1 MPLLPV
7 TLALVAGIAVVSL
20 IHPYMIYGVAVM
32 AALCVFGIWR
42 KRVVLSLVSAAAVA
56 GMVTTEIHTTPGVV
70 ITGERTVYAGVAV
83 SVKRYDFS
91 QRVTVRLTGDAEAA
105 NGCIWLYINSSL
117 PAVEQGDTLRFAAV
131 LEPVDVRESFPG
143 EFPLERRA
151 WQEGVTASA
160 ALYPD
165 GSGHVCS
172 AIDVKKPVSPGAAE
186 WFGRQ
191 RDRLVD
197 AVYSSGINSSSAAFM
212 AAVLTGD
219 ASYLD
224 YGLRNMFAVAG
235 VAHVL
240 ALSGMH
246 VAVIAFLM
254 SLVFFPLRLA
264 GARRGALVA
273 TAVALWFY
281 AFVTG
286 LSPSVVRAVIM
297 ATVVLC
303 GMIFRRDS
311 SPLNSLCLAA
321 VIILLFRPYDLFA
334 PGFQLSF
341 LAVAAIVMFAFG
353 VVPDRR
359 MAPPLRAVLQWVA
372 VCVSAVAGTAAVS
385 AFYFHQVPVYFLLAN
400 IPAGLLL
407 PLLMGGEIILLAADA
422 AGMAPDWLVSFID
435 TCYGW
440 LEWLTCRIGSLPGA
454 SVRGVAFS
462 RWLLVPYYAALSL
475 AWIALK
481 WRSRVWGMAAALL
494 AMFTLAAYLL
504 MPPLYPSTEAYQMKY
519 RYATVI
525 LAREGERCVLLT
537 DAPPSQYGKVETAMK
552 REVKAFTD
560 SRGLEMEPVNS
571 VIRGCEI
578 YADRK
583 LWCFRNLTIAPVGLR
598 GELSPLPVRPR
609 YALVGSRYYGSM
621 AGVWETLRPDTIVL
635 STSLAEKQMA
645 RYRAEVEAGGIPFR
659 IGLPAKLL

>member
-172 AIDVKKPVSPGAAE
+172 AVDVKKPVSPGAAE

-264 GARRGALVA
+264 GSRRGALVA

-440 LEWLTCRIGSLPGA
+440 LEWLTCRIGSIPGA

-462 RWLLVPYYAALSL
+462 GWLLVPYYAALSV

-494 AMFTLAAYLL
+494 AVFTLAAYLL

-537 DAPPSQYGKVETAMK
+537 DATPSQYGKV
-552 REVKAFTD
+552 
-560 SRGLEMEPVNS
+560 
-571 VIRGCEI
+571 
-578 YADRK
+578 
-583 LWCFRNLTIAPVGLR
+583 
-598 GELSPLPVRPR
+598 
-609 YALVGSRYYGSM
+609 
-621 AGVWETLRPDTIVL
+621 
-635 STSLAEKQMA
+635 
-645 RYRAEVEAGGIPFR
+645 
-659 IGLPAKLL
+659 